1 MQDTLF
7 SVMQPNSFLGYTS
20 ISQWALFLGIAA
32 IVFGWIEKK
41 EKFVLI
47 GQLTFLMLGFLA
59 LYVLLTDKIIVPQ
72 NNGIQISKEIKAL
85 AYFKSVAL
93 FMSLDV
99 ITLLL
104 SLFKIRF
111 LKISIYILVFF
122 ALMLFFMVFN
132 IQQMAN

>member
-1 MQDTLF
+1 MQ
-7 SVMQPNSFLGYTS
+7 SNSFLGLTS

-32 IVFGWIEKK
+32 IIFGWIEKK
-41 EKFVLI
+41 EKFILI
-47 GQLTFLMLGFLA
+47 GQLTFLFLGFLA
-59 LYVLLTDKIIVPQ
+59 LYVLLTDKIIVPP
-72 NNGIQISKEIKAL
+72 NNGIQIPKEMKVL

-93 FMSLDV
+93 FMGLDV
-99 ITLLL
+99 ISLLM

-111 LKISIYILVFF
+111 YKVSTYLLLFF